1 LHLLKDWK
9 TEKYNVLLLQSWV
22 KLVILRSWKLI
33 ALFSVYYNET
43 DRSGIMTITSGFH
56 VPVPAMFVL
65 WIPDT

>member
-1 LHLLKDWK
+1 LKDWK